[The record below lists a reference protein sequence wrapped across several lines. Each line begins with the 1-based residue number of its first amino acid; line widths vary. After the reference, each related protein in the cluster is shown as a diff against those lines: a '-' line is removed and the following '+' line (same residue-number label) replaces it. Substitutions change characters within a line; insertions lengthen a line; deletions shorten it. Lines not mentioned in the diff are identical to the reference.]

1 MPVNKASQAKTAVVT
16 PFGTFQ
22 FNFMPFRLKN
32 AGATF
37 QRLMDQIFGDLDFVF
52 IYLDDIL
59 ISSETEGKHCR
70 RLQEVFKR
78 LSKAGLAINLP
89 KSKFFAAELEFLGHV
104 IDADGIRPFQKHTAA
119 VRDYPAPRSK
129 EDISKFLGILNFFR
143 SFLPDAAL
151 LLQPLTSLMKKSAV
165 FVWEKGQQ
173 EAFQQAKQALL
184 NAVTLQHPSPTAQVQ
199 LNTDASGTG
208 HT

>member
-1 MPVNKASQAKTAVVT
+1 M
-16 PFGTFQ
+16 
-22 FNFMPFRLKN
+22 
-32 AGATF
+32 
-37 QRLMDQIFGDLDFVF
+37 
-52 IYLDDIL
+52 
-59 ISSETEGKHCR
+59 
-70 RLQEVFKR
+70 
-78 LSKAGLAINLP
+78 
-89 KSKFFAAELEFLGHV
+89 
-104 IDADGIRPFQKHTAA
+104 AA

-129 EDISKFLGILNFFR
+129 EDISKFLGLLNFFR

-199 LNTDASGTG
+199 LNTAGSETQVGAALMQRENEQQPWAPIAFYSKCLNAAQKKY
-208 HT
+208 